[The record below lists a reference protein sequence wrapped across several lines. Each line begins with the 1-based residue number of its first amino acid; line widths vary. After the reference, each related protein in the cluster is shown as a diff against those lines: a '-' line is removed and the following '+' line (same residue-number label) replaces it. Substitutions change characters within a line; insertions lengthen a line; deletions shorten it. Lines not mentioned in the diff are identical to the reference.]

1 MTSPSPDPE
10 PASTSAAAAA
20 DELPLLVKRAER
32 LADEKNR
39 QIDIEDVIGAAA

>member
-10 PASTSAAAAA
+10 PASTSVAA
-20 DELPLLVKRAER
+20 DELRLLVKRAER